1 MIISPLVSGFYSVVN
16 PKVLSF
22 KDNLHIINEF
32 QFKILTQA
40 LKGDFVPSGENETIA
55 FQNLTN
61 RGMFSEKTSNLG
73 KYSKNLSIWVHT
85 TNQCPLRCVYCHV
98 EKRDEHMQEHILQS
112 FGDMLVRTAKAKGL
126 KRIKLRL
133 AGGEPVLRFRHM
145 KKWLDDTKVRLEKIG
160 CEFRIGILSGFSILP
175 DDVIDFVEQGN
186 GISVSMD
193 GLDDVQNTLRP
204 LVNGKGSFENVTK
217 NIYKLQERGI
227 NPYVLTVISDGNLDG
242 LLPFTKW
249 LLSKNLGFRYSFQK
263 GGELNRKKVQT
274 VLQECYQAIEEAVL
288 SGAYT
293 RFNSHRLADIATF
306 KAKQTACG
314 AGRSSCS
321 VYLDGSIYMCQME
334 HENKA
339 PLGNVSE
346 MERDLCEI
354 LVDRQERRHFHNI
367 STDCNDCQIK
377 EHCAGGCPIDT
388 KEAHGHNSNCEL
400 FKEFLPRIHRIHGLK
415 KLQMLIGKEKFQK
428 LMNKPF

>member
-145 KKWLDDTKVRLEKIG
+145 KK
-160 CEFRIGILSGFSILP
+160 
-175 DDVIDFVEQGN
+175 
-186 GISVSMD
+186 
-193 GLDDVQNTLRP
+193 
-204 LVNGKGSFENVTK
+204 
-217 NIYKLQERGI
+217 
-227 NPYVLTVISDGNLDG
+227 
-242 LLPFTKW
+242 
-249 LLSKNLGFRYSFQK
+249 
-263 GGELNRKKVQT
+263 
-274 VLQECYQAIEEAVL
+274 
-288 SGAYT
+288 
-293 RFNSHRLADIATF
+293 
-306 KAKQTACG
+306 
-314 AGRSSCS
+314 
-321 VYLDGSIYMCQME
+321 
-334 HENKA
+334 
-339 PLGNVSE
+339 
-346 MERDLCEI
+346 
-354 LVDRQERRHFHNI
+354 
-367 STDCNDCQIK
+367 
-377 EHCAGGCPIDT
+377 
-388 KEAHGHNSNCEL
+388 
-400 FKEFLPRIHRIHGLK
+400 
-415 KLQMLIGKEKFQK
+415 
-428 LMNKPF
+428 